1 MDKISTERNN
11 WFSLLEIWVGKLVP
25 SFIIDER
32 LKERLKA
39 AEAKRIEKERTEKHQ
54 KLKGDAK
61 DARSKYRE
69 NVMKGIIPVWYTC
82 GWCVKYKLDATPEPS
97 DEEEESSDEEDD
109 GFGAKKKE
117 VDEDPVAR
125 RILII
130 FSKFLNPIRHGA
142 PDPSFNV
149 WGGL

>member
-1 MDKISTERNN
+1 M
-11 WFSLLEIWVGKLVP
+11 
-25 SFIIDER
+25 
-32 LKERLKA
+32 KA
-39 AEAKRIEKERTEKHQ
+39 AEAKRIEKERTEKYQ

-69 NVMKGIIPVWYTC
+69 KVIHGIESFWYIC

-125 RILII
+125 RTLSVFI
-130 FSKFLNPIRHGA
+130 FCLNKYKLWGQSYGWKGNEW
-142 PDPSFNV
+142 PDGSGWKIKVLVNNTRLCFI
-149 WGGL
+149 